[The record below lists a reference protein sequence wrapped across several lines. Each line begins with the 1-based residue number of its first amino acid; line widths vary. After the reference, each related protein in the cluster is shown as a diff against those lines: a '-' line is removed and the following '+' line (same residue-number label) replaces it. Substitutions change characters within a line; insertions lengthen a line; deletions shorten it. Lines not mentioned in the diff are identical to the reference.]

1 MHRGAAEAAFPHRHL
16 LGIEGLSPDDINHVL
31 DLADGY
37 VELNRQAEKKR
48 NTLRGRTIINCFFEC
63 STRAR
68 TSFELAGKRVRQQ
81 LDLLVAGLDNQQRRR
96 RSRQWRRPESVGY
109 PMPGHHAEPE
119 RLYLKSLTADRNE
132 RLLSVRRRQQGW
144 AHPSVLQLL
153 YRAGPAG
160 GV

>member
-1 MHRGAAEAAFPHRHL
+1 MQGGASEAPFPHRHL
-16 LGIEGLSPDDINHVL
+16 LGIEGLSPDDINQFL

-63 STRAR
+63 STRTC

-96 RSRQWRRPESVGY
+96 RSRQWRRPESVRY
-109 PMPGHHAEPE
+109 P
-119 RLYLKSLTADRNE
+119 
-132 RLLSVRRRQQGW
+132 V
-144 AHPSVLQLL
+144 
-153 YRAGPAG
+153 
-160 GV
+160 